1 MNRIVKKLVKIARD
15 KEVTII
21 RGENDSLKALMI
33 IGKGRKK
40 EVTVT
45 PKEEKVQVIKDT
57 VNVNVTVNV
66 TVNEYAVL
74 DDSMCELI
82 KANKVKRRQ
91 AEIADEIA
99 KNEAKRQR
107 QKALSDARKQ
117 QDRISLLISLLFR

>member
-1 MNRIVKKLVKIARD
+1 MKRIVKKLVKIARD

-40 EVTVT
+40 EVTVA
-45 PKEEKVQVIKDT
+45 PKEEKVQVVKDT
-57 VNVNVTVNV
+57 VNVTVNV
-66 TVNEYAVL
+66 TVEEYAVL

>member
-1 MNRIVKKLVKIARD
+1 MKRIENKLVEVVRN
-15 KEVTII
+15 KEATVK
-21 RGENDSLKALMI
+21 RGENNSLKAVMVI
-33 IGKGRKK
+33 SKGRKK
-40 EVTVT
+40 KVTVE
-45 PKEEKVQVIKDT
+45 PKEEKVQVVKDT
-57 VNVNVTVNV
+57 VNVTVK
-66 TVNEYAVL
+66 EDAVL

-82 KANKVKRRQ
+82 KANKVKHRQ

>member
-1 MNRIVKKLVKIARD
+1 MKRIVKKLVKIARD

-40 EVTVT
+40 EVTVA
-45 PKEEKVQVIKDT
+45 PKEEKVQVVKD
-57 VNVNVTVNV
+57 TVNV
-66 TVNEYAVL
+66 TVNLTVKEYAVL

>member
-1 MNRIVKKLVKIARD
+1 MKRIVKKLVKIARD
-15 KEVTII
+15 KELTII

-40 EVTVT
+40 EVTVA
-45 PKEEKVQVIKDT
+45 PKEEKVQVVKDT
-57 VNVNVTVNV
+57 VNVTVNV

>member
-1 MNRIVKKLVKIARD
+1 MKRIEKKLVKIARD

-40 EVTVT
+40 EVTVA
-45 PKEEKVQVIKDT
+45 PKEEKVQVVKDT
-57 VNVNVTVNV
+57 VNVTVK
-66 TVNEYAVL
+66 EDAVL

-82 KANKVKRRQ
+82 KANKVKHRQ

-99 KNEAKRQR
+99 KNKAKRQR

-117 QDRISLLISLLFR
+117 QDRISLLMSLLFR

>member
-1 MNRIVKKLVKIARD
+1 MKRIVKKLVKIARD

-40 EVTVT
+40 EVTVA
-45 PKEEKVQVIKDT
+45 PKEEKVQVVKDT
-57 VNVNVTVNV
+57 VNVTVNV
-66 TVNEYAVL
+66 TVKEYAVL

>member
-1 MNRIVKKLVKIARD
+1 MKRIENKLVEVVRN
-15 KEVTII
+15 KEATVK
-21 RGENDSLKALMI
+21 RGENNSLKDVMVI
-33 IGKGRKK
+33 SKGRKK
-40 EVTVT
+40 KVTVE
-45 PKEEKVQVIKDT
+45 PKEEKVQVVKDT
-57 VNVNVTVNV
+57 VNVTVK
-66 TVNEYAVL
+66 EDAVL

-117 QDRISLLISLLFR
+117 QDRISLLMSLLFR

>member
-1 MNRIVKKLVKIARD
+1 MKRIVKKLVKIARD

-40 EVTVT
+40 EVTVA
-45 PKEEKVQVIKDT
+45 PKEEKVQVVKDT
-57 VNVNVTVNV
+57 VNVTVNV
-66 TVNEYAVL
+66 TVKEYAVL

-117 QDRISLLISLLFR
+117 QDRISL

>member
-1 MNRIVKKLVKIARD
+1 MKRIVKKLVKIARD

-45 PKEEKVQVIKDT
+45 PKEEKVQVVKDT
-57 VNVNVTVNV
+57 VNVTVNV

-82 KANKVKRRQ
+82 KANKVKHRQ

>member
-1 MNRIVKKLVKIARD
+1 MKRIEKKLVKVVRD

-40 EVTVT
+40 EVTVA
-45 PKEEKVQVIKDT
+45 PKEEKVQVVKDT
-57 VNVNVTVNV
+57 VNVTVK
-66 TVNEYAVL
+66 EDAVL

-82 KANKVKRRQ
+82 KANKVKHRQ

-99 KNEAKRQR
+99 KNKAKRQR

>member
-40 EVTVT
+40 EVTVA
-45 PKEEKVQVIKDT
+45 PKEEKVQVVKDT
-57 VNVNVTVNV
+57 VNVTVNV
-66 TVNEYAVL
+66 TVKEYAVL

>member
-1 MNRIVKKLVKIARD
+1 MKRIEKKLVKVVRD

-40 EVTVT
+40 EVTVA
-45 PKEEKVQVIKDT
+45 PKEEKVQVVKDT
-57 VNVNVTVNV
+57 VNVTVNV

>member
-1 MNRIVKKLVKIARD
+1 MKRIVKKLVKIARD

-40 EVTVT
+40 EVTVA
-45 PKEEKVQVIKDT
+45 PKEEKVQVVKDP
-57 VNVNVTVNV
+57 VNVTVNV
-66 TVNEYAVL
+66 TVKEYAVL

>member
-1 MNRIVKKLVKIARD
+1 MKRIVKKLVKIARD

-40 EVTVT
+40 EVTVA
-45 PKEEKVQVIKDT
+45 PKEEKVQVVKDT
-57 VNVNVTVNV
+57 VNVTVNV

>member
-1 MNRIVKKLVKIARD
+1 MKRIENKLVEVVRN
-15 KEVTII
+15 KEATVK
-21 RGENDSLKALMI
+21 RGENNSLKAVMVI
-33 IGKGRKK
+33 SKGRKK
-40 EVTVT
+40 KVTVA
-45 PKEEKVQVIKDT
+45 PKEEKVQVVKDT
-57 VNVNVTVNV
+57 VNVTVNV
-66 TVNEYAVL
+66 TVKEYAVL

-117 QDRISLLISLLFR
+117 QDRISLLMSLLFR

>member
-1 MNRIVKKLVKIARD
+1 MKRIVKKLVKIARD

-40 EVTVT
+40 EVTVA
-45 PKEEKVQVIKDT
+45 PKEEKVQVVKDT
-57 VNVNVTVNV
+57 VNVTVNV

-82 KANKVKRRQ
+82 KANKVKHRQ

>member
-1 MNRIVKKLVKIARD
+1 MKRIVKKLVKIARD

-45 PKEEKVQVIKDT
+45 PKEEKVQVVKDT
-57 VNVNVTVNV
+57 VNVTVNV

>member
-1 MNRIVKKLVKIARD
+1 MKRIEKKLVKVVRD

-40 EVTVT
+40 EVTVA
-45 PKEEKVQVIKDT
+45 PKEEKVQVVKDT
-57 VNVNVTVNV
+57 VNVTVK
-66 TVNEYAVL
+66 EDAVL

-82 KANKVKRRQ
+82 KANKVKHRQ

-99 KNEAKRQR
+99 KNKAKRQR

-117 QDRISLLISLLFR
+117 QDRISLLMSLLFR

>member
-1 MNRIVKKLVKIARD
+1 MKRIVKKLVKIARD

-40 EVTVT
+40 KVTVA
-45 PKEEKVQVIKDT
+45 PKEEKVQVVKDT
-57 VNVNVTVNV
+57 VNVTVNV
-66 TVNEYAVL
+66 TVKECAVL

>member
-40 EVTVT
+40 EVTVA
-45 PKEEKVQVIKDT
+45 PKEEKVQVVKDP
-57 VNVNVTVNV
+57 VNVTVNV
-66 TVNEYAVL
+66 TVKEYAVL

-82 KANKVKRRQ
+82 KANKAKRRQ

>member
-1 MNRIVKKLVKIARD
+1 MKRIVKKLVKIARD

-45 PKEEKVQVIKDT
+45 PKEEKVQVVKDT
-57 VNVNVTVNV
+57 VNVTVNV

-91 AEIADEIA
+91 AEIAYEIA

>member
-1 MNRIVKKLVKIARD
+1 MKRIVKKLVKIARD

-40 EVTVT
+40 EVTVA
-45 PKEEKVQVIKDT
+45 PKEEKVQVVKD
-57 VNVNVTVNV
+57 TVNV